1 MNSHKDKIVII
12 TGASSGIGLAC
23 AKAFAAKCCKIV
35 LAARSI
41 DKLKKTEAEL
51 LAAGVEV
58 LAVQTD
64 VSQEADCKALV
75 EKTIVRFGG
84 IDVLVNNA
92 GVSMRALF
100 QDIDLNVMKRL
111 MDVNFWGTVYCTKYA
126 LPYLLE
132 RKGSVVGITSISG
145 FKGLPARTGYS
156 ASKFAMFGFLET
168 LRIEHLYNGLHVM
181 IMAPGF
187 TSSNIRKA
195 ALTADGSTQN
205 ETPRNEDKMMSAE
218 KVAACLIKGVC
229 KRKYQMVL
237 TPLGKATVWINKF
250 FPRFVDRMS
259 YKEMAIEPNSP
270 LKRKRRHP

>member
-1 MNSHKDKIVII
+1 MNNLENKTVII

-23 AKAFAAKCCKIV
+23 AKAFAAERCKVV

-41 DKLKKTEAEL
+41 NKLEETAAEL
-51 LAAGVEV
+51 SAAGVEV

-64 VSQEADCKALV
+64 VSLEADCKALI
-75 EKTIVRFGG
+75 EKTVDRFGG

-100 QDIDLNVMKRL
+100 QDIDLTVMKRL

-126 LPYLLE
+126 LPFLLE

-168 LRIEHLYNGLHVM
+168 LRIEHLYDGLHVM
-181 IMAPGF
+181 VMAPGF

-195 ALTADGSTQN
+195 ALTAGGSTQN

-218 KVAACLIKGVC
+218 KVATCLLKGVC

-259 YKEMAIEPNSP
+259 YREMAIEPNSP
-270 LKRKRRHP
+270 LKKKNR